1 MMYEY
6 MEFAD
11 QTLVTHSRVLGEGNS
26 EAVQVHFE
34 RPKMGGFTEQ
44 ETAYFTEFL
53 HHNAHLLFRYARA
66 GGILSSFEQKK

>member
-26 EAVQVHFE
+26 E
-34 RPKMGGFTEQ
+34 T
-44 ETAYFTEFL
+44 
-53 HHNAHLLFRYARA
+53 ARA
-66 GGILSSFEQKK
+66 LNIALLALTTLVF